1 MIGCHVSILSN
12 LLKFV
17 YSYSNSYDGKPTIFF
32 DYKFILKGKNK
43 IPRGTWKKRIL
54 HLNPART

>member
-17 YSYSNSYDGKPTIFF
+17 YSYSNSYDGKSTILTINL
-32 DYKFILKGKNK
+32 YLKVKKSMYFGKMK
-43 IPRGTWKKRIL
+43 
-54 HLNPART
+54 NPIFKPS